1 MLDGISAVVADV
13 THPPLSALL
22 VVQERWLSA
31 AIEKFGASLMVRD
44 EEVAS
49 SWSLLRDWFGEL
61 LLLCATERGLK
72 VGILI
77 HVFCIFLYPQLNAP
91 CESS

>member
-1 MLDGISAVVADV
+1 MGVSAVVANV
-13 THPPLSALL
+13 TYPPLSTLL

-49 SWSLLRDWFGEL
+49 SWSLLRDWFGDS
-61 LLLCATERGLK
+61 CCCYVR
-72 VGILI
+72 
-77 HVFCIFLYPQLNAP
+77 LNVV
-91 CESS
+91 